1 MWNPFN
7 RKPKQVKSNEEDDKL
22 WDELWDERLA
32 ALEALYGK
40 SDDMVGHGVVPFYL
54 GADVGGAA
62 DIVYFLSHIPGRLS
76 VTAELIGCED
86 QKHGPLGNYELAIA
100 HRDANEWGP
109 DLISRL
115 AHYTLDAVLKPA
127 ETMDIAPAT
136 PEDSTID
143 ALMFFD
149 YGTFSFRSRRAG
161 VLLCVGITEKEK
173 KACLA
178 GKSTAVITALK
189 DKGVFP
195 YTDLTRDSVI

>member
-1 MWNPFN
+1 MWNPFR
-7 RKPKQVKSNEEDDKL
+7 RKPKQDEPRREDDKF
-22 WDELWDERLA
+22 WEALWDERLA
-32 ALEALYGK
+32 ALEALYGQ

-54 GADVGGAA
+54 GADVGGSA

-86 QKHGPLGNYELAIA
+86 QKPGPLGNYELAIA
-100 HRDANEWGP
+100 HRDGNEWGP
-109 DLISRL
+109 NLIARL
-115 AHYTLDAVLKPA
+115 AHYTLDAVLRPG

-136 PEDSTID
+136 PEGSTID

-149 YGTFSFRSRRAG
+149 YGTFPFRSGRAG

-173 KACLA
+173 KACFA
-178 GKSTAVITALK
+178 GKSAAVIAALK
-189 DKGVFP
+189 DKAIFP